1 VREGEGGV
9 SEERFE
15 DSPDHQAVVASYR
28 RDLLAMLEASI
39 ERIRNVDT
47 LDGLYAARRNLVDNM
62 HDRSL
67 MVLRATT
74 EARHRFTQRQKR
86 NHET

>member
-1 VREGEGGV
+1 M

-15 DSPDHQAVVASYR
+15 ETADYQVVVASYR
-28 RDLLAMLEASI
+28 RDLLAMLAASM
-39 ERIRNVDT
+39 ERIQNVDT
-47 LDGLYAARRNLVDNM
+47 LENLYAARRNLVDNM

-74 EARHRFTQRQKR
+74 EARHRFEQRQAKPDEPEEGER
-86 NHET
+86 G